1 VTEEGYPDEE
11 ELEAIEKWPV
21 MEVFTL
27 IRFVSG
33 LWQYRVQFEDW
44 RKGVFHFELHTGGWS
59 GNESIIEALEKNRF
73 VDRFCV
79 KWLRGGHWYFEI
91 DPRHVGFMPVSELA
105 KKKGISRQWIHKESD
120 SYDWLKVGNRN
131 FMVRERK

>member
-1 VTEEGYPDEE
+1 MTEEGYPDDQ
-11 ELEAIEKWPV
+11 ELEIIEKYPLRD
-21 MEVFTL
+21 VFHLTDL
-27 IRFVSG
+27 VNE
-33 LWQYRVQFEDW
+33 LWAVAGTRSEW
-44 RKGVFHFELHTGGWS
+44 IKGVLHYELHTGGWS